1 MSATIDG
8 DNIIFNALVPKN
20 TWFGLGFG
28 HSGVK
33 QMIET
38 DIIFM
43 NANWTENTDDPTKS
57 VYGAVKDLYASKKE
71 LPGDYEEQ
79 ISKGVATKKDDA
91 TTLFVVTRP
100 LKAPKGNFTLL
111 EKDKNYT
118 FVYALNS
125 KGSLA
130 QHDYAGQW

>member
-1 MSATIDG
+1 MSTTWNVHNTTTTSLSATIDG

-43 NANWTENTDDPTKS
+43 NANWTVNDDPTKS
-57 VYGAVKDLYASKKE
+57 VYGVVKDLYASKKE

-79 ISKGVATKKDDA
+79 ISKGIATKKDDN
-91 TTLFVVTRP
+91 TT
-100 LKAPKGNFTLL
+100 
-111 EKDKNYT
+111 
-118 FVYALNS
+118 
-125 KGSLA
+125 
-130 QHDYAGQW
+130 